1 MNAACLPS
9 ASQYSDAIQNPK
21 LCFSLPWLRE
31 GTLALDRLGMP
42 LVMAGNFAV
51 VFKLRLLDGTRAVK
65 CFCRFLGDR
74 EARFIA
80 IDKQLDIS
88 KPSSLTGFDYLSRG
102 ILVEGKRYPI
112 LLMDWIEGPT
122 LNVYIEEVLTKNNFR
137 DALASLAED
146 WCRVVKELDDC
157 HIAHGDLQHGNI
169 IVTSHGIRLV
179 DLDGTFVPA
188 LTGRKAAELGHSHY
202 QHPKRSED
210 FFDAGLDRF
219 SSLVIYLSLLA
230 IAERPTLWKTFHDE
244 NLIFTKRDFTDPA
257 RSRLFQALDAMGGTV
272 AKLARTLK
280 QACLDDPSRSPR
292 LSDFVEVHERS
303 KLPNWMH
310 SAPIVVVET
319 KTREASDRSQVPG
332 MHESTNR
339 DAVPN
344 WKQPTT
350 FPDNY
355 SPATPSSHNPL
366 PQANHGSRAPFGA
379 TASIPGNWQQPTT
392 FPQSSPPTTPSSK
405 QAPLPP
411 VTRRFSLIDY
421 LFAHENLMMALM
433 ILYGI
438 LIFPIIALIIAL
450 VHGGSGIR

>member
-1 MNAACLPS
+1 MNAASLPS

-74 EARFIA
+74 EARYIA
-80 IDKQLDIS
+80 VDKQLDIS
-88 KPSSLTGFDYLSRG
+88 KPSSLTGFDYFPRG

-122 LNVYIEEVLTKNNFR
+122 LNVYIEGVLTKNNFR

-146 WCRVVKELDDC
+146 WCRAVKELDDC

-169 IVTSHGIRLV
+169 IVTSDGIRLV
-179 DLDGTFVPA
+179 DLDGTFVPG

-202 QHPKRSED
+202 QHPKQSED

-244 NLIFTKRDFTDPA
+244 NLIFTKQDFTDPS
-257 RSRLFQALDAMGGTV
+257 RSPLFQALDAMGGTV
-272 AKLARTLK
+272 AKLARTLR
-280 QACLDDPSRSPR
+280 QACLDDPSRSPH
-292 LSDFVEVHERS
+292 LSDLIAVKRS
-303 KLPNWMH
+303 KLPSWMS

-319 KTREASDRSQVPG
+319 KTREASTDTSRVPG
-332 MHESTNR
+332 IHGS
-339 DAVPN
+339 PN
-344 WKQPTT
+344 GQPLADRQQPTT
-350 FPDNY
+350 FSQTLSSTTSGP
-355 SPATPSSHNPL
+355 SPYPL
-366 PQANHGSRAPFGA
+366 PPTTQGPRAPYGA
-379 TASIPGNWQQPTT
+379 TASIPGSRQQPTT
-392 FPQSSPPTTPSSK
+392 FPQASSSTIPIPMQTQMPPLGRRSSMM
-405 QAPLPP
+405 
-411 VTRRFSLIDY
+411 DY
-421 LFAHENLMMALM
+421 LFANENLMMALM

-438 LIFPIIALIIAL
+438 LIFPIISTIVVL
-450 VHGGSGIR
+450 VHGGGR

>member
-1 MNAACLPS
+1 MNAAPLPS

-292 LSDFVEVHERS
+292 LSDVAAVKQS
-303 KLPNWMH
+303 KLPSWMYC
-310 SAPIVVVET
+310 APIVVIET
-319 KTREASDRSQVPG
+319 KTREASDRSHVPG

-344 WKQPTT
+344 WK
-350 FPDNY
+350 
-355 SPATPSSHNPL
+355 
-366 PQANHGSRAPFGA
+366 
-379 TASIPGNWQQPTT
+379 QPTT

>member
-1 MNAACLPS
+1 MNAASLPS
-9 ASQYSDAIQNPK
+9 ASQYSDAMQNPK

-122 LNVYIEEVLTKNNFR
+122 LNVYIEEVLKKNNFR
-137 DALASLAED
+137 EALASLAED

-169 IVTSHGIRLV
+169 IITSEGIRLV
-179 DLDGTFVPA
+179 DLDGTFVSA
-188 LTGRKAAELGHSHY
+188 LAGRKAAELGHSHY
-202 QHPKRSED
+202 QHPKRSEH

-230 IAERPTLWKTFHDE
+230 LAERPTLWKTFHDE

-257 RSRLFQALDAMGGTV
+257 RSRLFQTLDAMGGTV

-292 LSDFVEVHERS
+292 LSDLVAVNQP
-303 KLPNWMH
+303 KLPNWMY

-319 KTREASDRSQVPG
+319 KTREANN
-332 MHESTNR
+332 HESSRVPSITGSPNGEALSNR
-339 DAVPN
+339 P
-344 WKQPTT
+344 QPTT
-350 FPDNY
+350 V
-355 SPATPSSHNPL
+355 SQHSSSTTTSPL
-366 PQANHGSRAPFGA
+366 PYRLPQTNQGPRAPHAATANIPGSR
-379 TASIPGNWQQPTT
+379 QQPAT
-392 FPQSSPPTTPSSK
+392 FPQSSPSTTSSSK
-405 QAPLPP
+405 QSQLPP
-411 VTRRFSLIDY
+411 VARRFSLMDY
-421 LFAHENLMMALM
+421 LFAHENLMMVLM

-438 LIFPIIALIIAL
+438 LIFPIISTIVVL
-450 VHGGSGIR
+450 VHGGGK